1 MGASFFDFE
10 RFLMTL
16 YCKGAISLEKK
27 KRLCLLAIG
36 NSFSEDATRWLCEL
50 AHAAGVEEVCLGNLY
65 IGGCTLERHAAN
77 AKTGA
82 ADYLYMKNTGAGW
95 TSRPASLL
103 DGLTEEA
110 WDIITLQQASG
121 YSGIAETYNADLDAL
136 IAFVSAHKKNPDA
149 RLYWHMTW
157 AYEGGSDHPDFAK
170 YGRNQRQMYAAI
182 LSAVE
187 EKICPRPEF
196 SGVIPVGTTIQ
207 NLRNLVGDRLT
218 RDGYHLSLG
227 LGRYAAAMTWLH
239 TLTGEE
245 VEPILWTPEEE
256 PISADELA
264 AVKRAVLAAA
274 RSPFADDFSKNEK

>member
-50 AHAAGVEEVCLGNLY
+50 AHAAGVEEVCLGNL
-65 IGGCTLERHAAN
+65 
-77 AKTGA
+77 
-82 ADYLYMKNTGAGW
+82 
-95 TSRPASLL
+95 SLL

-157 AYEGGSDHPDFAK
+157 AYQSDSNHGDFPRYNK
-170 YGRNQRQMYAAI
+170 DQMTMYNAI
-182 LSAVE
+182 TSAV
-187 EKICPRPEF
+187 
-196 SGVIPVGTTIQ
+196 
-207 NLRNLVGDRLT
+207 
-218 RDGYHLSLG
+218 
-227 LGRYAAAMTWLH
+227 
-239 TLTGEE
+239 
-245 VEPILWTPEEE
+245 
-256 PISADELA
+256 
-264 AVKRAVLAAA
+264 
-274 RSPFADDFSKNEK
+274 